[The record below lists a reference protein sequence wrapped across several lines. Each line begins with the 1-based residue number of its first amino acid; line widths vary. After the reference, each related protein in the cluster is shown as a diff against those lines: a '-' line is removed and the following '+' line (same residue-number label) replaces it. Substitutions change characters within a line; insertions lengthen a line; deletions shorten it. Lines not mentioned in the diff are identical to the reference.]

1 MLVNFNSISS
11 HSNFKVVDYY
21 EREFRYKIGLSCV
34 QIKLI
39 RRQFYLYQQH
49 LFSVNSGQGEIQ
61 FNEAVIILYKSNQAA
76 TK

>member
-1 MLVNFNSISS
+1 M
-11 HSNFKVVDYY
+11 
-21 EREFRYKIGLSCV
+21 YKIGLSCV